1 MAQRTGRGDGDK
13 GLGEAG
19 TGIVRGYGKGEKRPK
34 NNNKTSIK

>member
-19 TGIVRGYGKGEKRPK
+19 TGIVRGYGKGEKDPK
-34 NNNKTSIK
+34 TTIKQA